1 MFSLLGFSQNFAWW
15 AAISIALLP
24 AALNWWWTH
33 ALRASPDSAVLPE
46 RHLAIAQR
54 VSTATFLCSVV
65 IGVLLG
71 WNGVWI
77 VPLELLALGCARYRT
92 RRALLGETWP
102 LHRYL
107 AWRMRVTVGVS
118 GFVWF
123 LAFAPALVAT
133 STDAHRWTMA
143 GLTLLIGLAW
153 HHWYGQV
160 LIAAIGASRLS
171 RPDLESPFDEV
182 IRRSQVPPQ
191 PVWRAGE
198 PGGVFANALA
208 LPSLNQTGVIFFD
221 TLLERLTPREITAI
235 FAHEIAHLE
244 HFTRQRMIRA
254 YVVTTVLMTVL
265 IVSAAAG
272 GRFVRDFEIWMPAAS
287 FIIVFIGLWLRARR
301 MQPKETE
308 ADLRAVELCGDA
320 EALIDGLTRLYAI
333 NHVPR
338 RWSAAMEQQATHPSL
353 ARRINAIR
361 QHASPSPPPVA
372 IERVV
377 VASSD
382 PGRLA
387 FIDRDRV
394 GFLWY
399 DGSAPQAADDL
410 FDSARRAEM
419 VAFSDLSELRL
430 AAAGPALRLNAVDR
444 RGHRW
449 SMSIHERDAAQI
461 QKTLDRVD
469 HLIVAPAA
477 TDHQIWG
484 RAMMLVI
491 VVAFAAAFNGLL
503 AVLAPALL
511 AARRPSRQSILAIS
525 AALTTTAL
533 LKAQDA
539 SVGWTGMIVLAMLA
553 GIVLLGARP
562 KTPETT
568 EAGSRV
574 WLERLAL
581 ALPVAIGL
589 VLIAGSTVD
598 LFDLHT
604 AVRERSWVP
613 AAMAALSIF
622 LLLSPDRLP
631 RRLGAATGAVALL
644 VMAIGSPWFLLG
656 VVRDPLAAG
665 APTLSERWMPL
676 VVSSIRSVEGEFT
689 SVTVAPDGETFLL
702 AAEEDEPEDDDAP
715 PMPRRYL
722 AGTFK
727 DWTRTFE
734 ASEAVLVDTHRVLA
748 LNRERGTSRLRA
760 ADASTGHELW
770 TLSLPAGEPS
780 TLQADAEGRWRAIAR
795 RGSRFTGL
803 DGRIGSPDVNTQTW
817 TIDST
822 REASVDALRIDHRR
836 TALATST
843 VWKRPPAPWLGSEW
857 RQSTTLLSVDGSSSR
872 AIATSRLSVDCAAP
886 PLGITGYVCV
896 SFDGRWSRFWRF
908 DPEAG
913 RLHPAGQTRHGVW
926 RVQQHTHSQL
936 IVSLNG
942 RPALVDLEA
951 GQMLGLAPAW
961 NGCWMTDFAVVDDV
975 VVGVCAQDGM
985 TRVTQYRVTSRTSG
999 PSSTAHESARMSIGA
1014 STDPHATTSR

>member
-1 MFSLLGFSQNFAWW
+1 VFSLLGFSQNFAWW

-33 ALRASPDSAVLPE
+33 ALRASADSAALPE

-54 VSTATFLCSVV
+54 VSAATFLCSVV

-77 VPLELLALGCARYRT
+77 VLLELLALGCTRYRT

-107 AWRMRVTVGVS
+107 AWRMRVTFGVS

-143 GLTLLIGLAW
+143 GITLLIGLAW
-153 HHWYGQV
+153 HHWYGRV
-160 LIAAIGASRLS
+160 IIAAIGASRLS
-171 RPDLESPFDEV
+171 RLDLEGPFEEV

-221 TLLERLTPREITAI
+221 TLLERLTLREITAI

-244 HFTRQRMIRA
+244 HFTRRRMIRA
-254 YVVTTVLMTVL
+254 YAVTTALMTVL

-272 GRFVRDFEIWMPAAS
+272 GRFVRDFEVWMPAAS

-320 EALIDGLTRLYAI
+320 EALIGGLTRLYAI
-333 NHVPR
+333 NHIPR
-338 RWSAAMEQQATHPSL
+338 RWSATMEQQATHPSL

-361 QHASPSPPPVA
+361 RHASPSPPPVA

-377 VASSD
+377 VASPD

-419 VAFSDLSELRL
+419 VAFSDLRELRL
-430 AAAGPALRLNAVDR
+430 AAAGPATLTLNAVDR

-461 QKTLDRVD
+461 QTTLDRVD
-469 HLIVAPAA
+469 HLIVAPVA
-477 TDHQIWG
+477 TDHQVSRRVI
-484 RAMMLVI
+484 MLV
-491 VVAFAAAFNGLL
+491 VVAFASAFNGLL
-503 AVLAPALL
+503 AVLAPTLL
-511 AARRPSRQSILAIS
+511 ALRRPSRPLILAIS

-533 LKAQDA
+533 LKAEDA
-539 SVGWTGMIVLAMLA
+539 SVEWTGMIVLALLA
-553 GIVLLGARP
+553 GIGLLGARQ
-562 KTPETT
+562 KAQETS
-568 EAGSRV
+568 EAGPRV

-604 AVRERSWVP
+604 AVRERSWVA
-613 AAMAALSIF
+613 AAMAALSVF
-622 LLLSPDRLP
+622 LVLSPDRLP
-631 RRLGAATGAVALL
+631 RRVGAATGAVALL

-656 VVRDPLAAG
+656 VVRDPLAAEM
-665 APTLSERWMPL
+665 PTLSERRVPL

-689 SVTVAPDGETFLL
+689 SVTVASDGHTFLL

-734 ASEAVLVDTHRVLA
+734 ASEAVLVDAHRVLA
-748 LNRERGTSRLRA
+748 LDRERGTSRLRA
-760 ADASTGHELW
+760 ADASTGQELW
-770 TLSLPAGEPS
+770 TLSLPDGEPS
-780 TLQADAEGRWRAIAR
+780 MLQADPEGRWRAIAR

-803 DGRIGSPDVNTQTW
+803 AGRIGSPDVNTQTW

-822 REASVDALRIDHRR
+822 REAYVDTLRIDQRR
-836 TALATST
+836 SALATST
-843 VWKRPPAPWLGSEW
+843 LWQRPPAPWLGSEW
-857 RQSTTLLSVDGSSSR
+857 RETTTLMNADDSSSR
-872 AIATSRLSVDCAAP
+872 VIATSRLSVDCAAP
-886 PLGITGYVCV
+886 PIGITGYVCV

-908 DPEAG
+908 DPAAG
-913 RLHPAGQTRHGVW
+913 GLHPAGQTRHGLW
-926 RVQQHTHSQL
+926 RVQQQTHSQL
-936 IVSLNG
+936 IASLNG

-951 GQMLGLAPAW
+951 GRMQTLVPAW
-961 NGCWMTDFAVVDDV
+961 DGCWMTDFAVVDDV
-975 VVGVCAQDGM
+975 VVGVCAQGGM
-985 TRVTQYRVTSRTSG
+985 TRVTRYRVTSRTGG